1 LLEESVVSERESF
14 PVADITGLEYSLSEE
29 GCLIY
34 DASQARVHFLNLS
47 AYFVLLSCDGK
58 TGREAM
64 AAALQEAFELAVAP
78 VAEVDACLSTLRE
91 IGLLA
96 GQDSMA
102 PTSA

>member
-1 LLEESVVSERESF
+1 VSEREGF
-14 PVADITGLEYSLSEE
+14 PAADIEGLECSLSED

-64 AAALQEAFELAVAP
+64 AGSLQKAFELAAAP
-78 VAEVDACLSTLRE
+78 LAEVDACLSTLRE
-91 IGLLA
+91 IGLLV
-96 GQDSMA
+96 GQDPA
-102 PTSA
+102 TR